1 MAYDK
6 WNLLAGEGCLGAAL
20 VGLLGGDMDF
30 KIMDG
35 FVMVLDTG
43 FTVVLGKV
51 NGLGGAEREPM
62 ISSLREPMDSSSSFL
77 VMSTV
82 RDCSL
87 FIGSTGPV
95 FCGKDPRK
103 MFLSRQ
109 QKFPKKLVSRQWKEG
124 KKSMYHIITLYSQ
137 YAGGTI
143 CNAVIA
149 TYSWGLGVL

>member
-6 WNLLAGEGCLGAAL
+6 WNLLGGEGCLGAAL

-35 FVMVLDTG
+35 FVMVLETG

-62 ISSLREPMDSSSSFL
+62 DSSSSFP

-82 RDCSL
+82 RL
-87 FIGSTGPV
+87 ILLP
-95 FCGKDPRK
+95 
-103 MFLSRQ
+103 L
-109 QKFPKKLVSRQWKEG
+109 KFF
-124 KKSMYHIITLYSQ
+124 
-137 YAGGTI
+137 GT
-143 CNAVIA
+143 C
-149 TYSWGLGVL
+149 